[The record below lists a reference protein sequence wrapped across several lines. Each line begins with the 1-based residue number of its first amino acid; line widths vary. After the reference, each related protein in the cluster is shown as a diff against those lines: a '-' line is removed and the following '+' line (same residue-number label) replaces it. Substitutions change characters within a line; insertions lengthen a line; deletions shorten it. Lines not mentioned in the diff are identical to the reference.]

1 MTANEVIE
9 LLDAL
14 TYDQRQRHIMFYT
27 NGAYYDVDG
36 FVFGK
41 GAMSDSLIFME
52 GKEGED

>member
-14 TYDQRQRHIMFYT
+14 TYDQRQRHVMFYT

-41 GAMSDSLIFME
+41 GALSDSIILME

>member
-14 TYDQRQRHIMFYT
+14 TYDQRQRHVMFYT
-27 NGAYYDVDG
+27 DGAYYDVDG

-41 GAMSDSLIFME
+41 GALGDSIVLME
-52 GKEGED
+52 GKEGND